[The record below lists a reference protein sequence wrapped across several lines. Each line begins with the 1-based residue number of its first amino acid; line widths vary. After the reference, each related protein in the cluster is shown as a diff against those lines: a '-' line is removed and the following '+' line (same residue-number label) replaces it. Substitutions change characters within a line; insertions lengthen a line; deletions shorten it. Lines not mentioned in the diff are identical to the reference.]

1 MPKMYQNLYQKSV
14 FVEFSTVDEA
24 KAFVATEALKY
35 KYEQEFIKM
44 MK

>member
-1 MPKMYQNLYQKSV
+1 MRRGEDHLFKGSV

-35 KYEQEFIKM
+35 NEQELIKM

>member
-1 MPKMYQNLYQKSV
+1 MRRGENHLFKGSV

-35 KYEQEFIKM
+35 NKQELIKM